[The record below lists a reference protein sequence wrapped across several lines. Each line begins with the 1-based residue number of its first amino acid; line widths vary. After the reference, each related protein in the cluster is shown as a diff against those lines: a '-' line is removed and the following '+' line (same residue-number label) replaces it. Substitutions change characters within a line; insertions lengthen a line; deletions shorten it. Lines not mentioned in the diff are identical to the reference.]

1 MNFAT
6 AAAAVAT
13 AVAAAIYVRS
23 KSRRRYH
30 RWWNRPT
37 LPDFAPITVGVIGCA
52 NIAKKNVRAMTLIPN
67 VRCVAV
73 ASRSINKA
81 RAWVEELQSAGVD
94 VAGIQAMEGY
104 EVLLA
109 NKTIDAV
116 YIPLPTSMHLAWV
129 ERAVAHGKHVLLEK
143 PIALSKADAQRIVD
157 LCANAGVQL
166 MDGTM
171 FVHNPRQR
179 GLIAA
184 MAEDGFGGLRRINS
198 AFSFPGDAEFNS
210 TNIRVKKDLDGLGCL
225 GDLGWYNVRASLEA
239 VGYRRPS
246 TVQGHAGA
254 RRNAEGVLVDCGATL
269 TWACFGGL
277 SASFD
282 CSFRC
287 GLRQTLELVGG
298 DGTIELDDF
307 VLHSDP
313 HGPWCGFNV
322 THGANIGDY
331 ACDVGGAARRERR
344 TCALPLPQEAL
355 MWAAFGRCVRAIRD
369 EGAAP
374 VAQWPERTMLTQEI
388 ICAVQE
394 SLDNGCKLVAM

>member
-1 MNFAT
+1 MKFAT

-23 KSRRRYH
+23 KSRWRYH

-157 LCANAGVQL
+157 LQ
-166 MDGTM
+166 
-171 FVHNPRQR
+171 
-179 GLIAA
+179 
-184 MAEDGFGGLRRINS
+184 
-198 AFSFPGDAEFNS
+198 
-210 TNIRVKKDLDGLGCL
+210 
-225 GDLGWYNVRASLEA
+225 
-239 VGYRRPS
+239 
-246 TVQGHAGA
+246 
-254 RRNAEGVLVDCGATL
+254 CG
-269 TWACFGGL
+269 
-277 SASFD
+277 
-282 CSFRC
+282 
-287 GLRQTLELVGG
+287 
-298 DGTIELDDF
+298 
-307 VLHSDP
+307 
-313 HGPWCGFNV
+313 
-322 THGANIGDY
+322 
-331 ACDVGGAARRERR
+331 
-344 TCALPLPQEAL
+344 
-355 MWAAFGRCVRAIRD
+355 
-369 EGAAP
+369 
-374 VAQWPERTMLTQEI
+374 
-388 ICAVQE
+388 
-394 SLDNGCKLVAM
+394 